1 MASRYTHDLL
11 EVLLRGSESESA
23 IFVSP
28 PTKVSGFCENAT
40 EPTKQSKVLGG
51 QFELCFTMSAGSV
64 HSAAASAAAAAGTAK
79 RTFSKN
85 ELYAPLQVS
94 AAMKMSKGS
103 SHHNRI
109 DDGGSMLS
117 KVPASIREQSY
128 IKFLCQVSE
137 RYHRLSTARAAKK
150 NGDRPMGSAD
160 IDPLI
165 QHRSLSLFGGGI
177 HKAIMGKATEPDGP
191 VDLRKRFVQ
200 RRRRSRQQQRQWL
213 RGLSNTSTA
222 ASRMDLWKAMTE
234 LTVLWNTAVLRSSD
248 SGAVTVSHVG
258 SSTRVG
264 IDPSATLVEKDGRS
278 SLALRQSLA
287 RTLTDCE
294 LVGAPIRIL
303 SCRGRE
309 AYTGKFGYLVGESAA
324 AWHALVVPKQGRCP
338 RFVVLPKG
346 QATMAVRV
354 FVNRTSGMDNDN
366 DTNGEQ
372 DKRDNCKQG
381 QKDQA
386 TKEMHNETNHDG
398 GVISI
403 VME

>member
-1 MASRYTHDLL
+1 MIRLCSASCPLRTEDYIPVSHSRCLLHSNESRTNKTTTRISRLASRYTHDLL

-177 HKAIMGKATEPDGP
+177 HKAIMGKATEPAEAVCPTEKKKPATTTTMVTWIVQHIYCSESDG
-191 VDLRKRFVQ
+191 
-200 RRRRSRQQQRQWL
+200 
-213 RGLSNTSTA
+213 
-222 ASRMDLWKAMTE
+222 
-234 LTVLWNTAVLRSSD
+234 
-248 SGAVTVSHVG
+248 
-258 SSTRVG
+258 
-264 IDPSATLVEKDGRS
+264 LVESHDR
-278 SLALRQSLA
+278 
-287 RTLTDCE
+287 
-294 LVGAPIRIL
+294 
-303 SCRGRE
+303 
-309 AYTGKFGYLVGESAA
+309 
-324 AWHALVVPKQGRCP
+324 
-338 RFVVLPKG
+338 
-346 QATMAVRV
+346 
-354 FVNRTSGMDNDN
+354 
-366 DTNGEQ
+366 TNG
-372 DKRDNCKQG
+372 
-381 QKDQA
+381 
-386 TKEMHNETNHDG
+386 
-398 GVISI
+398 I
-403 VME
+403 MEHCRAA